1 VITNVAVMRS
11 RAASIARRLRH
22 HPLVRMMA

>member
-11 RAASIARRLRH
+11 RAASIARRLPDH
-22 HPLVRMMA
+22 LLARMMA